1 MIEEKRKS
9 VLLRFSV
16 GRYHSTAVASRYF
29 FHGTS
34 TVEVTVCCH
43 GTAISCTNTAVP
55 SYGTCQQI
63 RTAVQKPRSFQP
75 LQRRYIPAKN
85 QFIDRVRSLS
95 YRVNKLEVF
104 KLNADDLS
112 LLCCLLWLLTAE
124 ARLMLW
130 RCAITQVLMCHLAP
144 FSHNILASQTDTNI
158 T

>member
-1 MIEEKRKS
+1 MFCFGL
-9 VLLRFSV
+9 VLGGITVLPWHRGTFFTVPVPSRSRCAV
-16 GRYHSTAVASRYF
+16 MVPQYHAPIPRYT
-29 FHGTS
+29 
-34 TVEVTVCCH
+34 
-43 GTAISCTNTAVP
+43 